1 MKFNLNTKPSFLMNN
16 LQFVNIVSATLLH
29 VRREF
34 PHSQNRVFESAE
46 DLQKPSIVHP
56 IFYGSFDW
64 HSCVHSH
71 WLLLRAL
78 ERAPQGP
85 QARQIEQH
93 FNSHFTGPKVEAEHD
108 FFRRPAQAGFER
120 PYGWVWLLKLVAQ
133 LKVSTWPQASQ
144 WLANLE
150 PLAELIASRLKSYL
164 PKLVY
169 PIRSGQHNNTAF
181 ALLLALDYAQ
191 AFNQIEFEQLLR
203 ALALSYFQDA
213 VACPDLE
220 PGGEDFLSPTW
231 QQALLMQRVLAPEEY
246 RQWFSKYLP
255 APSFST
261 TSRLF
266 IPVQVSDRTDGRL
279 AHLDGLN
286 LSRAWCMTRIS
297 RSFAVD
303 SDEHRRLTESAAL
316 HLQASSDHLHDH
328 YMGEHWLATFL
339 FLALDA

>member
-1 MKFNLNTKPSFLMNN
+1 MNFTLNTKPSFLMDN
-16 LQFVNIVSATLLH
+16 LQFEHIVSATLLH
-29 VRREF
+29 VRQEF
-34 PHSQNRVFESAE
+34 PHSQSRVFESAE
-46 DLQKPSIVHP
+46 DLQTPSSVHP

-71 WLLLRAL
+71 WLLLHAL
-78 ERAPQGP
+78 ERAPQGL

-93 FNSHFTGPKVEAEHD
+93 FNSHFTSPKVEAECD

-133 LKVSTWPQASQ
+133 LKGSTLPQASQ

-150 PLAELIASRLKSYL
+150 PLAELLASRLKSYL

-191 AFNQIEFEQLLR
+191 AFNDIEFDRLLQT
-203 ALALSYFQDA
+203 LALSYFKEA
-213 VACPDLE
+213 VACPELE

-231 QQALLMQRVLAPEEY
+231 QQALLMQRVLVPEEY
-246 RQWFSKYLP
+246 RQWFSTYLL
-255 APSFST
+255 APSVSAS
-261 TSRLF
+261 SRLF

-297 RSFAVD
+297 QSFAVG
-303 SDEHRRLTESAAL
+303 SDEHCRLTESAAQ
-316 HLQASSDHLHDH
+316 HLQASSAHLHDH

>member
-1 MKFNLNTKPSFLMNN
+1 MNN
-16 LQFVNIVSATLLH
+16 LQFEHIVSATLLH

-34 PHSQNRVFESAE
+34 PHSQSRVFESAE
-46 DLQKPSIVHP
+46 DLQTPSSVHP

-64 HSCVHSH
+64 HSSVHSH

-78 ERAPQGP
+78 ERAPQGT

-93 FNSHFTGPKVEAEHD
+93 FSSHFTGPKAESECVL
-108 FFRRPAQAGFER
+108 FRRPAQAGFER
-120 PYGWVWLLKLVAQ
+120 PYGWAWLLKLVAQ
-133 LKVSTWPQASQ
+133 LKGSALPQAAQ
-144 WLANLE
+144 WHASLE
-150 PLAELIASRLKSYL
+150 PLAELLASRLRDYL

-181 ALLLALDYAQ
+181 ALLLALEYAQ
-191 AFNQIEFEQLLR
+191 AVDHDELDRLLQER
-203 ALALSYFQDA
+203 ALLYFLDA
-213 VACPDLE
+213 MACPDLE

-231 QQALLMQRVLAPEEY
+231 QQALLMQRVLAPEDY
-246 RQWFSKYLP
+246 RQWFSQFLP
-255 APSFST
+255 TPNFSAT
-261 TSRLF
+261 NRLF

-286 LSRAWCMTRIS
+286 LSRAWCMARIS
-297 RSFAVD
+297 RSFAVG
-303 SDEHRRLTESAAL
+303 SDEHRRLTESAAQHL
-316 HLQASSDHLHDH
+316 HVSSGHLHDH